1 MARYL
6 TRIAHDGKLGP
17 NDAKAIAQRIRLML
31 GSKEAIGN
39 LRISNHVI
47 EFDLFARD
55 SGQLS
60 SFNDSLEKEIGTIVT
75 LKLLDQPLTE
85 TREKEE
91 ILREGIE
98 LFNEERFWECH
109 EILERIW
116 HPSKGEEREIIQGM
130 ILTAAALVHA
140 QKDRNETALGMLR
153 KAESKLGNAENYEG
167 INLKQVKRRIDEMLE
182 HRDPKP
188 FKIKLQQHS

>member
-1 MARYL
+1 MLSPLIHSNPCSRRNRIRNNSSPVRGESEYDSSVSKGSSELRAIELARYL
-6 TRIAHDGKLGP
+6 TRIAHDGKLRP
-17 NDAKAIAQRIRLML
+17 HDAKAIAQRIRLML

-47 EFDLFARD
+47 ELDLFARD

-60 SFNDSLEKEIGTIVT
+60 SFTDSLEKEIGKVVT

-98 LFNEERFWECH
+98 LFNEETRCLTTG
-109 EILERIW
+109 IQNRLKSSSNRIVSLLKAR
-116 HPSKGEEREIIQGM
+116 PTRVSSYSY
-130 ILTAAALVHA
+130 
-140 QKDRNETALGMLR
+140 QKTR
-153 KAESKLGNAENYEG
+153 
-167 INLKQVKRRIDEMLE
+167 V
-182 HRDPKP
+182 
-188 FKIKLQQHS
+188 F

>member
-60 SFNDSLEKEIGTIVT
+60 SFTDSLEKEIGTIVT

-188 FKIKLQQHS
+188 FKIKLQ

>member
-60 SFNDSLEKEIGTIVT
+60 SFTDSLEREIGTIVT

-109 EILERIW
+109 EMLERIW

-188 FKIKLQQHS
+188 FKIKLQ

>member
-1 MARYL
+1 
-6 TRIAHDGKLGP
+6 
-17 NDAKAIAQRIRLML
+17 ML

-60 SFNDSLEKEIGTIVT
+60 SFTDSLEKEIGTIVT

-98 LFNEERFWECH
+98 LFNEERFWVCH
-109 EILERIW
+109 EMLERIW

>member
-1 MARYL
+1 
-6 TRIAHDGKLGP
+6 
-17 NDAKAIAQRIRLML
+17 ML
-31 GSKEAIGN
+31 ASREAIGN

-55 SGQLS
+55 SAQLS
-60 SFNDSLEKEIGTIVT
+60 SFTDSLEREIGKVVT
-75 LKLLDQPLTE
+75 VKLLDQPLTE
-85 TREKEE
+85 TRKKEE

-109 EILERIW
+109 EMLERIW
-116 HPSKGEEREIIQGM
+116 HPAKGEEREIIQGM

-140 QKDRNETALGMLR
+140 QKDRNETALGMLW
-153 KAESKLGNAENYEG
+153 KAKNKLGNAENYEG
-167 INLKQVKRRIDEMLE
+167 INLEQVKRRIDDMLE

-188 FKIKLQQHS
+188 FKIKLQ

>member
-60 SFNDSLEKEIGTIVT
+60 SFTNSLEKEIGTVVT

-109 EILERIW
+109 EMLERIW

>member
-60 SFNDSLEKEIGTIVT
+60 SFTDSLEKEIGTIVT

>member
-6 TRIAHDGKLGP
+6 TRIAHDGKLRP

-60 SFNDSLEKEIGTIVT
+60 SFTDSLEKEIGTIVT